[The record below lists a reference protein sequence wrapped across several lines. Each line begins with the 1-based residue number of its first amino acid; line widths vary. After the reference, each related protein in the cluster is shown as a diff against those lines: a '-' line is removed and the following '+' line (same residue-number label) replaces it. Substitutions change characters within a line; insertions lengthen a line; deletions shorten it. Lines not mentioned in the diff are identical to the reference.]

1 MKKAQY
7 ADDIFTTE
15 MEARGRSMD
24 LGLNGEIHV
33 SDYDGQV
40 VYMPANSHE
49 AYLDFYAGLAG
60 LPTEDDTEEDMGESP
75 AYSHDAPVDRNSI
88 PEQASPHPRWKQKV
102 RSFRPRR

>member
-75 AYSHDAPVDRNSI
+75 ASGQNRS
-88 PEQASPHPRWKQKV
+88 SPGYCTRGTKEHHRK
-102 RSFRPRR
+102 S